1 MKRPLSFKL
10 VARLLPALCLVG
22 SVAFVACR
30 TTVPET
36 GRSQVNFLS
45 PSKEAAL
52 GLSEFQRIK
61 EEKKISRDPRY
72 NELVQRVGRR
82 LSVVMPVENA
92 EWEFVVFDDP
102 TPNAFAL
109 PGGKVGV
116 HTGLFEITQN
126 EAGLAAVIG
135 HEVAHIVARHSGER
149 LSQNVIAGAVV
160 AGAGYAM
167 NRDGR
172 EGGVAPTAVI
182 GGGALLATR
191 HFSRQQELEAD
202 RMGAIYMARA
212 GYHPSEAVEL
222 WKRFAAWKEANRQ
235 GPATP
240 SFLSTHPVDERR
252 IEALEYYLPEAL
264 REYRGAS

>member
-1 MKRPLSFKL
+1 MKRLVSLRLAARILPL
-10 VARLLPALCLVG
+10 LCLAG
-22 SVAFVACR
+22 SIVFVACR

-45 PSKEAAL
+45 PSREAAL

-61 EEKKISRDPRY
+61 QEKPISRDSAH

-102 TPNAFAL
+102 SPNAFAL

-116 HTGLFEITQN
+116 HSGLFQITQN

-135 HEVAHIVARHSGER
+135 HEVAHIVARHAGER

-172 EGGVAPTAVI
+172 EGGVAPTAVV

-222 WKRFAAWKEANRQ
+222 WRRFAAWKEANQQ
-235 GPATP
+235 GSSMP
-240 SFLSTHPVDERR
+240 SFLSTHPVDQRR
-252 IEALEYYLPEAL
+252 IEELERFLPEAL
-264 REYRGAS
+264 REYRGS